1 MSETKHWKIEDV
13 FKMPE
18 GDLRFYG
25 HLGISDILEEEDAV
39 CTAMPVTRDLC
50 NGHLT
55 AQGGALYAL
64 ADIACAAFMR
74 IKYGDEV
81 TLSGSVNF
89 YAPAHPG
96 DVLTAR
102 CMARRVGRTIGTVFC
117 EVRNGEGKL
126 VLDSTQV
133 FYRLYD

>member
-1 MSETKHWKIEDV
+1 MSEAKCWKIEDV
-13 FKMPE
+13 FKLPE

-25 HLGISDILEEEDAV
+25 HLGVTEILEEEEAV
-39 CTAMPVTRDLC
+39 STVMSVTRELT

-74 IKYGDEV
+74 IKYGNEV

-89 YAPAHPG
+89 YAPAVPG
-96 DVLTAR
+96 DVLSAR
-102 CMARRVGRTIGTVFC
+102 CTARRVGKTIGTVFC
-117 EVRNGEGKL
+117 EVRNGAGKL
-126 VLDSTQV
+126 ILDSTQV

>member
-1 MSETKHWKIEDV
+1 MSETKHWKTEDV
-13 FKMPE
+13 FKLPE

-25 HLGISDILEEEDAV
+25 HLGITDIVEEEAAV
-39 CTAMPVTRDLC
+39 CTVMPVARELT

-55 AQGGALYAL
+55 AQGGAIYAL

-89 YAPAHPG
+89 YAPARPG

-102 CMARRVGRTIGTVFC
+102 CTARRVGKTIGTVLC
-117 EVRNGEGKL
+117 EITKEDGKL
-126 VLDSTQV
+126 IADSTQV